1 VNYYGILTKVTGV
14 TVGASNDRTGNIK
27 YGGDWVMESTNQ
39 DIELIYFTQ
48 TIEYYQFLLDTGLFT
63 LAILSN
69 GTIYGCGANIYGQLG
84 NKTNADSDSLVQ
96 MISMPTNKTP
106 LWISSGTFYTI
117 VLMTDGTIYGCGEN
131 IYGQLGNGLT
141 VSNSSLVQM
150 TLPANKTPTAIS
162 CGGSHTIVLMTDG
175 TIYGCG
181 SNSYGQLGNGS
192 TGSTIS
198 SLVQMTS
205 VPNKTPAAISC
216 GAYYTIVRMTDGTI
230 YGCGANS
237 NGQLGNGSTGSNSS
251 LVQMTLPA
259 NKTPA
264 AISCGGSHTI
274 VLMTDGTIYGCGENF
289 FGQLGNGSIAFIKS
303 SLVQMTSV
311 SNKTP
316 AAISCGGSHTIVRM
330 TDGTIYGCGYNNDG
344 QLGNGSSG
352 PTQNTNSSLVQM
364 TLPSNQTP
372 VATSCGAVHTI
383 VRMTDGTI
391 YGCGNNNNGQLGIGN
406 QQTKTLLTPM
416 TNTYSP
422 NIVIRLPNEIVPIL
436 NNTIK
441 IPTQSYLIGQPTPS
455 HLNRNTLSGRG
466 AMPVKDST
474 SDGTNSF
481 SMDRRNYQRTLD
493 QNPATNTINP
503 NIRSLSQN
511 PFGMFGGQQRMF
523 FSQSKKQNTIA
534 GEGPR
539 YQAQKKWMGGSG
551 GRDASQI
558 ATKRRVNS
566 VGNGSLNSSNGQ
578 ISFMSRF
585 NPNTNREALIHVR
598 DQGPSVQTKVRGRN
612 LRTGMSVIS

>member
-1 VNYYGILTKVTGV
+1 MK
-14 TVGASNDRTGNIK
+14 
-27 YGGDWVMESTNQ
+27 
-39 DIELIYFTQ
+39 
-48 TIEYYQFLLDTGLFT
+48 
-63 LAILSN
+63 
-69 GTIYGCGANIYGQLG
+69 
-84 NKTNADSDSLVQ
+84 
-96 MISMPTNKTP
+96 
-106 LWISSGTFYTI
+106 
-117 VLMTDGTIYGCGEN
+117 
-131 IYGQLGNGLT
+131 
-141 VSNSSLVQM
+141 
-150 TLPANKTPTAIS
+150 
-162 CGGSHTIVLMTDG
+162 
-175 TIYGCG
+175 
-181 SNSYGQLGNGS
+181 
-192 TGSTIS
+192 
-198 SLVQMTS
+198 S

-216 GAYYTIVRMTDGTI
+216 GTYYTIVRMTDGTI

-237 NGQLGNGSTGSNSS
+237 NGQLGNGSTVSDASS

-264 AISCGGSHTI
+264 AISCGGYHTI
-274 VLMTDGTIYGCGENF
+274 VLMTDGTIYGCGFNGD
-289 FGQLGNGSIAFIKS
+289 GQLGNGNQTNQTLLKP
-303 SLVQMTSV
+303 MTSV
-311 SNKTP
+311 PANKTP
-316 AAISCGGSHTIVRM
+316 AAISCGGFHTIVRM
-330 TDGTIYGCGYNNDG
+330 TDGTIYGCGYNNNG
-344 QLGNGSSG
+344 QLGNGSTVSD
-352 PTQNTNSSLVQM
+352 SSLVQM
-364 TLPSNQTP
+364 TSVSNKTP
-372 VATSCGAVHTI
+372 VATSCGGFHTI

-406 QQTKTLLTPM
+406 QPNQTSLRQM

-422 NIVIRLPNEIVPIL
+422 NIVIRLPNEIVPVS

-455 HLNRNTLSGRG
+455 NLNRNTLSGRG

-493 QNPATNTINP
+493 PNPATNTINP

-539 YQAQKKWMGGSG
+539 YQGQKKWMGGSG

-558 ATKRRVNS
+558 AAKRRVNS
-566 VGNGSLNSSNGQ
+566 VGNGSLNASNGQ
-578 ISFMSRF
+578 LAFMSRF